1 MKALSKTEAELKNSV
16 AYKKC
21 VYFKYSNMNEIREVR
36 VNALIVF
43 FVMKPIRHKIG
54 ETFHAGLKCVLELS
68 ERDCPK
74 VKKPVIYLKAHSH
87 VSDNF

>member
-43 FVMKPIRHKIG
+43 FVMKPI
-54 ETFHAGLKCVLELS
+54 
-68 ERDCPK
+68 
-74 VKKPVIYLKAHSH
+74 
-87 VSDNF
+87 